1 MYNLSEILHETEVCT
16 HGVSESSQ
24 LTKFRDESDFVS
36 CSPVFVN
43 QQRLIWLIDALIVSS
58 LVVLTVAC
66 LSALFVETCLRTL
79 GKVNT
84 VDLVCLLIVF
94 CNNSR
99 TGESLLSGK
108 GGVGKSTIAVNLAI
122 TLKNLKYNVGILDAD
137 IYGPS
142 IPKMMGILEKPKSED
157 GVNLIPIKKFN
168 IQCMSIGFMV
178 SEETPMIWR
187 GPMVASTIKTFT
199 GKVLWENIDFLII
212 DMPPGTGDALLT
224 FSQEIDIDGAVII
237 TTPQDIAI
245 IDVKRGIE
253 MFKKT
258 NVKILGIVENMTSF
272 TSDDGIEHFIF
283 GKDGEK
289 NIASKFNV

>member
-1 MYNLSEILHETEVCT
+1 MSEKDANLSKKFIDQITPKTLFKKNKIN
-16 HGVSESSQ
+16 GVKKIIAIS
-24 LTKFRDESDFVS
+24 
-36 CSPVFVN
+36 
-43 QQRLIWLIDALIVSS
+43 
-58 LVVLTVAC
+58 
-66 LSALFVETCLRTL
+66 
-79 GKVNT
+79 
-84 VDLVCLLIVF
+84 
-94 CNNSR
+94 
-99 TGESLLSGK
+99 SGK

-122 TLKNLKYNVGILDAD
+122 ALKNLKYNVGILDAD

-178 SEETPMIWR
+178 SEDTPMIWR
-187 GPMVASTIKTFT
+187 GPMVSSTIKTFT

-258 NVKILGIVENMTSF
+258 NVKIIGIIENMTSF
-272 TSDDGIEHFIF
+272 TSGDGMEHFIF
-283 GKDGEK
+283 GKDGGK
-289 NIASKFNV
+289 NIAERFDIELLGQIPIDIKIRENSDDGLPFMENNIENKISNIFTNISKKIVKLLI